1 MMHLTDNT
9 SADTIPRFIHHLGPR
24 YSSRFQT
31 TQLARFFTYEASTA
45 LHIFLDSAA
54 HQSVVKA
61 DIVQL
66 QHVVR
71 DGLSVGES
79 SIVFS
84 LNTASELQKTDTGIR
99 LGFVGIGDIFLVKNG
114 TLDMAL
120 WRIGGTAVALR
131 LVQLA
136 NVCDCFSPGFI
147 SFTVWCRVTINYHV
161 PLVSLQTVSG
171 TAGKTLRTSSDFVSH
186 MHTCSTYMSLTL

>member
-1 MMHLTDNT
+1 MLDRTDHGA
-9 SADTIPRFIHHLGPR
+9 ADSIPRFIHHLGPR

-61 DIVQL
+61 DILQL

-71 DGLSVGES
+71 EGLSVGES

-84 LNTASELQKTDTGIR
+84 LNTASELQSTDTGIR
-99 LGFVGIGDIFLVKNG
+99 LGFVGLGDIFLVKNG

-136 NVCDCFSPGFI
+136 NVRRSVLMAFPPRTLMI
-147 SFTVWCRVTINYHV
+147 WYRAIINYHE
-161 PLVSLQTVSG
+161 PWASLLMASG
-171 TAGKTLRTSSDFVSH
+171 IAGRTLRTSSDFVSAAH
-186 MHTCSTYMSLTL
+186 IHAYGYP